1 MSTRPGTDVLN
12 SEINCDRFALMGVH
26 LRKKMIPY
34 VTDTSMLLYRGTSRQ
49 RPLQWVL
56 FVVLICSP
64 APADMLRGVEE
75 LDSIVAVVNNDVIV
89 TSELEHQIALAIPQI
104 RDRGIKLPPRPDLE
118 RQVLERM
125 ILGRLQLQK
134 AKELGIVIDDT
145 ELTETIT
152 NIATRY
158 GMKLE
163 ELRATL
169 ESEGVHYQDFT
180 ADTRLKLIT
189 SRLQTHEVVA
199 NIKVTAQEINRF
211 LERESSRL
219 IERSDVK
226 LSHILIAVSENASAT
241 AVKKAE
247 AKAKDLVKRLRSG
260 ADFAQLAIRFSNG
273 QRALEGGDLG
283 WFLIGQVPSPA
294 EEAAR
299 SLARGEYTEPLRS
312 PSGYH
317 IIKLADFKGSG
328 PKIVNQINAR
338 HILIR
343 TNEVVSD
350 DDAKTLL
357 EQLRL
362 RILGGGDFSTLARSH
377 SDDTG
382 SALKGG
388 NLGWLGPGDTVPEFE
403 KAMSTLAPNQ
413 VSVPFKSSFGW
424 HIAQVIERRIQDTTD
439 EAMRMKARKMIQERK
454 ADTAINLWLHR
465 LRDEAFVEIRL
476 PRAEAEERSR

>member
-1 MSTRPGTDVLN
+1 
-12 SEINCDRFALMGVH
+12 
-26 LRKKMIPY
+26 MIP
-34 VTDTSMLLYRGTSRQ
+34 VLPVLRCCRTRGTSGQGLPIRA
-49 RPLQWVL
+49 L
-56 FVVLICSP
+56 FVILICSLV
-64 APADMLRGVEE
+64 PADALWGVEE
-75 LDSIVAVVNNDVIV
+75 LDSIVAVVNDDVIV
-89 TSELEHQIALAIPQI
+89 ASELEHQIVLAIPAI
-104 RDRGIKLPPRPDLE
+104 RDRGMTLPPRPDLE

-134 AKELGIVIDDT
+134 AKDLGIVIDDAV
-145 ELTETIT
+145 LTETIT
-152 NIATRY
+152 NIAARH

-169 ESEGVHYQDFT
+169 ESEGVHYEDFA

-189 SRLQTHEVVA
+189 TRLQTHEVVT
-199 NIKVTAQEINRF
+199 NIRVTDQEIDRF
-211 LERESSRL
+211 LKRESGRL
-219 IERSDVK
+219 IKRSDVR
-226 LSHILIAVSENASAT
+226 LSHILVAVSENAPT
-241 AVKKAE
+241 VAVRKAE
-247 AKAKDLVKRLRSG
+247 AKAKDLVKRLRGG
-260 ADFAQLAIRFSNG
+260 ADFAQLAIRFSDG
-273 QRALEGGDLG
+273 RRALEGGDLG
-283 WFLIGQVPSPA
+283 WFPLGQVPTLA
-294 EEAAR
+294 QKAAR
-299 SLARGEYTEPLRS
+299 SLTKGECTEPLRS

-350 DDAKTLL
+350 DDARNHLG
-357 EQLRL
+357 QLRI
-362 RILGGGDFSTLARSH
+362 RILGGDDFATLARSH

-413 VSVPFKSSFGW
+413 VSAPFKSSFGW
-424 HIAQVIERRIQDTTD
+424 HIVQVIERRTQDTTD
-439 EAMRMKARKMIQERK
+439 EAMRLKAREVIRERK
-454 ADTAINLWLHR
+454 ADTAIELWLRR

-476 PRAEAEERSR
+476 PSAEEEKSR